1 MGIEIERKFLVMS
14 DGWRGRV
21 EKSVRMAQGYLNDL
35 ASVSEGVQKASVR
48 VRIAGDEAFLNL
60 KSRELG
66 HTRQEFDY
74 AIPVADAEALLK
86 LCVGCLIDK
95 TRHYVRHAGFLWE
108 IDEFAGANAGLI
120 VAEIELPMADTAFDK
135 PEWVG
140 REVTDALRYYN
151 LALAERPYAQW
162 TAEEK
167 ARCW

>member
-1 MGIEIERKFLVMS
+1 MGIEIERKFLVAN

-21 EKSVRMAQGYLNDL
+21 GKSVRMAQGYLNDL
-35 ASVSEGVQKASVR
+35 AAVSGGAQKASVR
-48 VRIAGDEAFLNL
+48 VRIAGDGAYLNL

-86 LCVGCLIDK
+86 LCVGGLIDK

-108 IDEFAGANAGLI
+108 IDEFAGENAGLI
-120 VAEIELPMADTAFDK
+120 VAEIELPSADAAFDK

-140 REVTDALRYYN
+140 REVTDARRYYN
-151 LALAERPYAQW
+151 LALAQRPYAQW
-162 TAEEK
+162 LPEEK
-167 ARCW
+167 V